1 MGEQVFPEPTVGALI
16 FNDDGKMLLVRSHKW
31 KGKWVMPGG
40 HIELGETAITAL
52 RREIKEETNLDI
64 DDIRFVCLQEFI
76 FDDAFW
82 KKKHFI
88 FMDYACKAKPGE
100 VALDSVG
107 QEFTWVTLKESLDM
121 PVDPYTKH
129 TIEEFLKRFPDGF

>member
-88 FMDYACKAKPGE
+88 FMDYACKTKSGD
-100 VALDSVG
+100 VILDSEG
-107 QEFTWVTLKESLDM
+107 QEFTWVSLQESLDM
-121 PVDPYTKH
+121 PVDAYTKH
-129 TIEEFLKRFPDGF
+129 TIEEFLKKFPDGF